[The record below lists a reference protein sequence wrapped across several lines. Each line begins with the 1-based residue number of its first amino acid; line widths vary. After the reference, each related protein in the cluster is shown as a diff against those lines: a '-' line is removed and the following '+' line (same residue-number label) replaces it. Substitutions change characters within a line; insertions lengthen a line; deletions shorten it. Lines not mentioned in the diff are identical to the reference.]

1 MTYSVRILFVR
12 LLFDMKNVV
21 VELIPTK
28 DYLDNAKIF

>member
-1 MTYSVRILFVR
+1 MAYSVRILFVR

>member
-21 VELIPTK
+21 VELIPTQ